1 MQEADNVLRILK
13 ETKIALEKNDSFTL
27 RGLSNQ
33 TMNTASLAQD
43 ADNIAV
49 AVLVY
54 SLSKIIER
62 LDYRQLTGWK
72 RFYSNILLYLDKS
85 IRDIEE
91 KDYGRFRD
99 DFKKIRGMI
108 ENLSGKLKKYVKE
121 VFKNADINKASRIYE
136 HGISM
141 EQTANLLGVSLYDLA
156 EYAGKTGIPDV
167 PENYTM
173 NTKARIKLAMEMF
186 Q

>member
-1 MQEADNVLRILK
+1 MQEAGNVLRILK
-13 ETKIALEKNDSFTL
+13 ETKVALEKNDSFTL

-33 TMNTASLAQD
+33 TINTASLTQD
-43 ADNIAV
+43 PENIAV

-62 LDYRQLTGWK
+62 MDYRQLPGWK
-72 RFYSNILLYLDKS
+72 KFYSNVLLYLDKS
-85 IRDIEE
+85 IKDIEE
-91 KDYGRFRD
+91 KDYSKFRESL
-99 DFKKIRGMI
+99 KKIRGGI

-121 VFKNADINKASRIYE
+121 VFRTAEISKASRIYE

-167 PENYTM
+167 PENYTGD
-173 NTKARIKLAMEMF
+173 TKSRIKLAMEMF
-186 Q
+186 G